1 MPTRRACEFLL
12 NVERRKGCLMFFGR
26 GSVPLRPVTALSN
39 YLHLRGAGA
48 GSLFLF
54 RDDLPLTWSRLS
66 SFLQSTLQVFQGSFL
81 IIALKLELPLLWLR
95 KASLSIS
102 LRCWV
107 ADQATCTSYMC
118 APRWKPSFQSR

>member
-1 MPTRRACEFLL
+1 
-12 NVERRKGCLMFFGR
+12 MFFGH

-81 IIALKLELPLLWLR
+81 IIALKLELPILWLR
-95 KASLSIS
+95 KASLIIP

-107 ADQATCTSYMC
+107 AGQAMCTSYM
-118 APRWKPSFQSR
+118 